1 MANAGPTCTLKRCI
15 LAHTV
20 LISQYTGQQT
30 LHTDQIQLVH
40 QGLTM
45 LALVKPYNYDTIS
58 VSSGLRMNAQL
69 AVLPPA
75 CICCNFRVGLRQHP
89 VGLAVKQTRHG
100 AVMAWILLAVIPNP
114 SRQSI
119 ASSAGRNTHD
129 KLYCG
134 TARCS

>member
-1 MANAGPTCTLKRCI
+1 MTNAGPTCTFKRCI
-15 LAHTV
+15 LAHTL

-30 LHTDQIQLVH
+30 LHTYQIQLVH

-45 LALVKPYNYDTIS
+45 LALVKPYDYDTIS
-58 VSSGLRMNAQL
+58 ASSGLRMNAQL
-69 AVLPPA
+69 AVLLPA

-114 SRQSI
+114 GRQYI
-119 ASSAGRNTHD
+119 SSNSGCNSNE
-129 KLYCG
+129 KP
-134 TARCS
+134 

>member
-1 MANAGPTCTLKRCI
+1 
-15 LAHTV
+15 
-20 LISQYTGQQT
+20 
-30 LHTDQIQLVH
+30 
-40 QGLTM
+40 M

-58 VSSGLRMNAQL
+58 ASSGLRMNAQL

-114 SRQSI
+114 GRQYI
-119 ASSAGRNTHD
+119 SSNSGCNSHE
-129 KLYCG
+129 KP
-134 TARCS
+134 